1 MKITFFAVLI
11 ASLALLGAGCF
22 KSKDSQQS
30 FVPQE
35 VAPVQTGAVSK
46 TPETASVSDPKAEL
60 VAAFEKFMIAKSY
73 KAKYTMPTTQGTLSG
88 TLAYAMPD
96 RFKGTMELSPD
107 AKTDV
112 VLVQN
117 SLYMRANNEPWVD
130 ISDSETAKKTIETMQ
145 LAVKGDQGLNSSSSD
160 AWSVDSKTQDTQ
172 RGCWNYQVRIK
183 GGENP
188 DRNLAVCVKDGYPK
202 YLKLESPRGEMNIEY
217 LEYNT
222 IFIIERPI

>member
-1 MKITFFAVLI
+1 MRKSVFTLLIVSIAFF
-11 ASLALLGAGCF
+11 GAGCL
-22 KSKDSQQS
+22 KSKDTQQS
-30 FVPQE
+30 VVPQSNG
-35 VAPVQTGAVSK
+35 VVQTETPAK
-46 TPETASVSDPKAEL
+46 TPEPIKASDPKAEL
-60 VAAFEKFMIAKSY
+60 IRAFEKFKNAKSY
-73 KAKYTMPTTQGTLSG
+73 KAKYTMPTSQGMLSG
-88 TLAYAMPD
+88 TLAYSMPD

-117 SLYMRANNEPWVD
+117 SLYMRANDGAWVD

-145 LAVKGDQGLNSSSSD
+145 LAVKGDQGLNSAGSD
-160 AWSVDSKTQDTQ
+160 AWNVDSKTEDAK
-172 RGCWNYQVRIK
+172 RGCWEYQVRIE

-188 DRNLAVCVKDGYPK
+188 DRNMSVCVKDGFPK
-202 YLKLESPRGEMNIEY
+202 FLRLESPRGEMNIEY